1 MNPNPDTND
10 VLRKFNRDTA
20 LLVVLLL
27 GGLISA
33 ALAFAVLIPE
43 PHSKMS
49 GLRRR
54 ASQAESALSLAPSTA
69 ELVKIVDSTANRSAI
84 QLPLGKLTHVD
95 QVSAE
100 NFSKESHAQTK
111 AAAGS
116 TPALVL
122 VLPEPHPSITTTNVS
137 SLSPLQPK
145 QSAHAIR
152 GKAPYRRSKSSGA
165 LRDVDVKRRLIELWH
180 QSLARTGKER
190 ARSWATF
197 SKLETK
203 KKAAFTVRKQP

>member
-116 TPALVL
+116 TLLCLFFLNRIPALR
-122 VLPEPHPSITTTNVS
+122 P
-137 SLSPLQPK
+137 QM
-145 QSAHAIR
+145 
-152 GKAPYRRSKSSGA
+152 
-165 LRDVDVKRRLIELWH
+165 
-180 QSLARTGKER
+180 
-190 ARSWATF
+190 
-197 SKLETK
+197 
-203 KKAAFTVRKQP
+203 